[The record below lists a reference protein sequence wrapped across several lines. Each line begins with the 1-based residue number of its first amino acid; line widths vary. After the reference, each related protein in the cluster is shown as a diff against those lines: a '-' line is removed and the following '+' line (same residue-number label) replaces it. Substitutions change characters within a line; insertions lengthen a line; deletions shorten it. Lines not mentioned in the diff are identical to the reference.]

1 MSRYIDLE
9 KLIKSVSEAQDLRMV
24 KDLPTVDRIAL
35 AAAFQSFYVILRNSQ
50 PEDVVSKEQ
59 YDGIMRRFQHLI
71 ESPYIKSFDEWDK
84 RKNDYKRDIKEADVE
99 PVRHGHWE
107 EIPWC
112 YEAGW
117 FVTKF
122 RCSLCL
128 EMSNKKYNYCPNC
141 GAKMDEE

>member
-1 MSRYIDLE
+1 MSTYIDAE

-35 AAAFQSFYVILRNSQ
+35 AVAFQSFYVILRNSQ

-84 RKNDYKRDIKEADVE
+84 QKNDYKRNIKEAGYIIKHAIWVKHE
-99 PVRHGHWE
+99 RSTNRYMCSACHGSVQ
-107 EIPWC
+107 IIGRTPYCPWC
-112 YEAGW
+112 
-117 FVTKF
+117 
-122 RCSLCL
+122 
-128 EMSNKKYNYCPNC
+128 
-141 GAKMDEE
+141 GARMDEQDDE